1 MTFDLKTF
9 LLQIFQSWT
18 FCPEKKKNRKW
29 GRWGCI
35 WNQDAGLENGYATC
49 LKRGLIQPLRPVPT
63 PLQWVCAH
71 IFCPDISVLHPENEN
86 MQGHIQPVAITSS
99 DTAAAAAALV
109 PKTTQGTSGFASP
122 RKKTTATV
130 CVSLSGCQQPC
141 LVG

>member
-1 MTFDLKTF
+1 MTSDLKTF
-9 LLQIFQSWT
+9 LLQSFQSWT
-18 FCPEKKKNRKW
+18 FCPEKKKNRKR

-35 WNQDAGLENGYATC
+35 WNQDAGLKNGFATC

-99 DTAAAAAALV
+99 DTTAAAAAAVWSQKRRREPAVLR
-109 PKTTQGTSGFASP
+109 PLARKRRQQFASH
-122 RKKTTATV
+122 
-130 CVSLSGCQQPC
+130 SLGANNH
-141 LVG
+141 V